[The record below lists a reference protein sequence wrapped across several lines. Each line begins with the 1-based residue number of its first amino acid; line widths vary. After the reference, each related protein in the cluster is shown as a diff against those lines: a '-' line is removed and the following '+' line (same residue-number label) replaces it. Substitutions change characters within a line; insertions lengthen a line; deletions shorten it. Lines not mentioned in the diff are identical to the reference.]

1 MPHRAFIG
9 IGSNLGDRAANYRE
23 AIQRIGAIPDTRLIR
38 QSSIYETE
46 PVGDEHL
53 LQWPFLNGAIEVE
66 TELSAED
73 LMRRLL
79 AIERAM
85 GRKRVRGRKSG
96 TRRGYRPRI
105 IDLDL
110 LFFDN
115 EIIRTRDLEVPHPRL
130 HERRFVLAP
139 MAELAPALIHPK
151 LNVSIS
157 ELLAALKSPYRVTL
171 ARADLLRPPPSKPE
185 VASH

>member
-9 IGSNLGDRAANYRE
+9 LGTNLGDRAANYRQ
-23 AIQRIGAIPDTRLIR
+23 AIQGIR
-38 QSSIYETE
+38 QLPESRIVRHSSIYETE
-46 PVGDEHL
+46 PVGDIEGV
-53 LQWPFLNGAIEVE
+53 FLNGVVELE
-66 TELSAED
+66 TEMTAET

-79 AIERAM
+79 GVERAM
-85 GRKRVRGRKSG
+85 GRKRATGRKPPKS
-96 TRRGYRPRI
+96 RRKYPKRI

-115 EIIRTRDLEVPHPRL
+115 EIIHTSPLTVPHPRL

-139 MAELAPALIHPK
+139 MAELAPALIHPE

-157 ELLAALKSPYRVTL
+157 ELLAGLKSHQRVTL
-171 ARADLLRPPPSKPE
+171 ARADQLRPPATRE
-185 VASH
+185 VLTR